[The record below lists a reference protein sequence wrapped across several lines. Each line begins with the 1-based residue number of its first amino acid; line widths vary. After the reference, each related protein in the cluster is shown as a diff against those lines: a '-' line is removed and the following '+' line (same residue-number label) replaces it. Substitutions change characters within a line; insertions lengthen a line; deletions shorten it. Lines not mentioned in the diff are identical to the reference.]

1 MKAGRVLAAAALMGQ
16 ATSMNVASV
25 LWILSVCAQLF
36 VIVRILLLP
45 NREPASRIAWLAVVA
60 AVPILGVVGYL
71 LLGETNVGRRN
82 LKAMHNAMQSLPR
95 TAATG
100 HSSAMPPTIPIPAT
114 HTHLFKVGYSISHF
128 LPVAGNNAELM
139 ADSSATIDHMVTDI
153 DAATDQVNLLF
164 YIWLPD
170 NSGRKIAGAL
180 MRAAARGITC
190 RAMVDGLGSRLL
202 LKSSLWREMRKAGVH
217 TAVALPL
224 GNPLLRPL
232 RGRIDLRNHRKIL
245 VIDGAITY
253 CGSQNCA
260 DPEFLVKAKYA
271 PWIDAVIRLQGPIAQ
286 QNQLLFATDWMT
298 YTKEVLEVGTGV
310 EPPANGTVIAQV
322 VASGPTARH
331 SAMPEM
337 FESLIFSAR
346 DELVISTPYYV
357 PNESMQD
364 ALCAAA
370 HRGVRTILVLP
381 AKNDSREVAG
391 ASRSYYAELLEAG
404 VVIREFVGGLLH
416 SKILTL
422 DGEIALIG
430 SANLDRRSF
439 DLNFENNMLI
449 HDAELTR
456 NLRQRLQV
464 YIDSSQQVSIEAV
477 SKWSLRKRLWNNAM
491 AMLGPLL

>member
-1 MKAGRVLAAAALMGQ
+1 MGQ
-16 ATSMNVASV
+16 ATSMNLASV
-25 LWILSVCAQLF
+25 LWLLSISAQALI
-36 VIVRILLLP
+36 IVRILLRP
-45 NREPASRIAWLAVVA
+45 NREPASRIAWIAVVA
-60 AVPILGVVGYL
+60 TLPFLGVVGYL

-82 LKAMHNAMQSLPR
+82 LKAMRNARQSLPR
-95 TAATG
+95 STLTE
-100 HSSAMPPTIPIPAT
+100 HSLAMPPTIPIPDI

-128 LPVAGNNAELM
+128 LPVAGNRAELM
-139 ADSSATIDHMVTDI
+139 ADSNATIARMVADI

-170 NSGRKIAGAL
+170 KSGQKIAAAL
-180 MRAAARGITC
+180 MRSAARGITC
-190 RAMVDGLGSRLL
+190 RAMVDGLGSRQL

-232 RGRIDLRNHRKIL
+232 LGRIDLRNHRKIL

-260 DPEFLVKAKYA
+260 DPEFLIKAKYA
-271 PWIDAVIRLQGPIAQ
+271 PWIDAVIRLQGPIAR
-286 QNQLLFATDWMT
+286 QNQLLFATDWMA
-298 YTKEVLEVGTGV
+298 YTKEKLEVGTGV
-310 EPPANGTVIAQV
+310 EPAVDETVIAQV
-322 VASGPTARH
+322 VASGPTLRH

-346 DELVISTPYYV
+346 EELVISTPYYV

-370 HRGVRTILVLP
+370 HRGVRTILILP
-381 AKNDSREVAG
+381 AKNDSREVAA

-422 DGEIALIG
+422 DGEISLIG

-449 HDAELTR
+449 HDTKLTHE
-456 NLRQRLQV
+456 LRQRLQV

-477 SKWSLRKRLWNNAM
+477 SKWSFGKRLWHNAM
-491 AMLGPLL
+491 AMLGPVL

>member
-1 MKAGRVLAAAALMGQ
+1 MGQ
-16 ATSMNVASV
+16 AISMNIASV
-25 LWILSVCAQLF
+25 LWILSLSAQAL
-36 VIVRILLLP
+36 VIVRILLRP
-45 NREPASRIAWLAVVA
+45 NREPASRIAWIAVVA
-60 AVPILGVVGYL
+60 AVPILGLVGYL

-82 LKAMHNAMQSLPR
+82 LKAMHNALQSLPR
-95 TAATG
+95 TVATDPG
-100 HSSAMPPTIPIPAT
+100 SATLPTVPIPVI
-114 HTHLFKVGYSISHF
+114 HSHLFKVGYSISHF
-128 LPVAGNNAELM
+128 LPVAGNSAELM
-139 ADSSATIDHMVTDI
+139 ADSNATIVHMVKDI
-153 DAATDQVNLLF
+153 DAARDQVNLLF

-170 NSGRKIAGAL
+170 NSGRKVAEAL
-180 MRAAARGITC
+180 MRAAARGINC
-190 RAMVDGLGSRLL
+190 RALVDGLGSRALI
-202 LKSSLWREMRKAGVH
+202 KSSLWHEMRRAGVH

-232 RGRIDLRNHRKIL
+232 LGRIDLRNHRKIL

-260 DPEFLVKAKYA
+260 DAEFLVKARYA
-271 PWIDAVIRLQGPIAQ
+271 PWVDAVIRLQGPIAR

-298 YTKEVLEVGTGV
+298 YTNEKLEVGAGV
-310 EPPANGTVIAQV
+310 EAVVNGTVVAQV
-322 VASGPTARH
+322 VASGPTLRH

-346 DELVISTPYYV
+346 EELVISTPYYV

-370 HRGVRTILVLP
+370 HRGVRTILILP
-381 AKNDSREVAG
+381 AKNDSREVAA

-422 DGEIALIG
+422 DGAITLIG

-439 DLNFENNMLI
+439 DLNFENNLLI
-449 HDAELTR
+449 HDVKLTR
-456 NLRQRLQV
+456 DLRRRLQD

-477 SKWSLRKRLWNNAM
+477 SKWSFRKRLWNNVM
-491 AMLGPLL
+491 AMLGPVL

>member
-1 MKAGRVLAAAALMGQ
+1 MKSGRVLAAVALMGQ
-16 ATSMNVASV
+16 ATWMNLASV
-25 LWILSVCAQLF
+25 VWLLSVSAQALI
-36 VIVRILLLP
+36 IVRILLRP
-45 NREPASRIAWLAVVA
+45 NREPASRIAWIAVVA
-60 AVPILGVVGYL
+60 TVPILGVVGYI

-82 LKAMHNAMQSLPR
+82 MKAMRNARQSLPR
-95 TAATG
+95 TAATEN
-100 HSSAMPPTIPIPAT
+100 SSAMPPAIPIPAS
-114 HTHLFKVGYSISHF
+114 HAHLFKVGYSISHF
-128 LPVAGNNAELM
+128 LPVAGNSAELM
-139 ADSSATIDHMVTDI
+139 ADSSTTIARMVADI
-153 DAATDQVNLLF
+153 DTATDQVDLLF

-170 NSGRKIAGAL
+170 NNGREVATAL

-190 RAMVDGLGSRLL
+190 HAMVDGLGSRLL
-202 LKSSLWREMRKAGVH
+202 LKSSLWREMRKAGVK

-232 RGRIDLRNHRKIL
+232 LGRIDLRNHRKIL

-271 PWIDAVIRLQGPIAQ
+271 PWVDAVIRLQGPIAR

-298 YTKEVLEVGTGV
+298 YTKELLEVGTGAR
-310 EPPANGTVIAQV
+310 PLANGTVVAQV
-322 VASGPTARH
+322 VASGPTLRH

-370 HRGVRTILVLP
+370 HRGVRTILILP
-381 AKNDSREVAG
+381 AKNDSWEVAA

-416 SKILTL
+416 SKILTM
-422 DGEIALIG
+422 DGEISLIG

-449 HDAELTR
+449 HDEKLTR
-456 NLRQRLQV
+456 ELRQRLQE
-464 YIDSSQQVSIEAV
+464 YIDSSQQVPIEAV
-477 SKWSLRKRLWNNAM
+477 SKWSLRKRLWNNVM
-491 AMLGPLL
+491 AMLGPVL